1 MWTEA
6 KVPGIEE
13 NTAEILRHVLDEW
26 RAGITA
32 HDPQR
37 VAAVFTEDAIFQGL
51 RPYSV
56 GRPGVFDYYDSQPA
70 GLTVDYRINETR
82 RPAENVVLGYLR
94 ADFTRPDG
102 TGIPLN
108 LSVLVTRDVG
118 WRIAHYQVS
127 AVPD

>member
-1 MWTEA
+1 M
-6 KVPGIEE
+6 PGIEE
-13 NTAEILRHVLDEW
+13 DTATILRHVLDEW
-26 RAGITA
+26 KAGIAA

-56 GRPGVFDYYDSQPA
+56 GRQGVIDYYESQPV
-70 GLTVDYRINETR
+70 GLTVDYRIDEIR
-82 RPAENVVLGYLR
+82 RPADNVVLGYLR

-102 TGIPLN
+102 TTIPLN
-108 LSVLVTRDVG
+108 LSVLATRDDD